1 MIVLT
6 APEERVLVAHDSP
19 VIFMAGGI
27 TGCAD
32 WQDAVLRSMK
42 DLPSVTFINPR
53 RRDFNV
59 NDPRFSEEQI
69 IWEYRYLE
77 QSDFI
82 FFWFPAE
89 GACMITL
96 FELGW
101 ALGANKEMR
110 IGCHPDYARAFDVH
124 HQVKLRRPDLKIYD
138 NVFEMYNEVDFN

>member
-1 MIVLT
+1 MKVVT
-6 APEERVLVAHDSP
+6 APEERVLVADDSP

-27 TGCAD
+27 TGCAN
-32 WQDAVLRSMK
+32 WQDDVLEMFKNSR
-42 DLPSVTFINPR
+42 LPFTFINPR
-53 RRDFNV
+53 RRDFDV

-101 ALGANKEMR
+101 ALGANKEVR
-110 IGCHPDYARAFDVH
+110 IGCHPDYVRAFDVH
-124 HQVKLRRPDLKIYD
+124 HQVKLRRPDLRIYD
-138 NVFEMYNEVDFN
+138 DVFELYRD